1 MGILLYYL
9 RIPWVYYFIS
19 ASYLIVYSIIFY
31 TYNIVLSIYL
41 SLLIIEKV
49 WQLNGSASR
58 SSRYEV
64 KKEENRRWDLERA
77 PTMAPLGR
85 VGFSVPDSFR

>member
-49 WQLNGSASR
+49 
-58 SSRYEV
+58 
-64 KKEENRRWDLERA
+64 
-77 PTMAPLGR
+77 
-85 VGFSVPDSFR
+85 

>member
-9 RIPWVYYFIS
+9 HIPWVYYFIS

-49 WQLNGSASR
+49 
-58 SSRYEV
+58 
-64 KKEENRRWDLERA
+64 
-77 PTMAPLGR
+77 
-85 VGFSVPDSFR
+85 